1 MAYTAGDVMDGAASL
16 MNDTAKTLYTYQVQI
31 PYLKMAQQELEQQ
44 LNLNGMPLNLISE
57 YIVTVLAGEIALT
70 LPTSFFLPISL
81 QERPT
86 GSTKDSDFLLMK
98 EVPNV
103 YDLRLDPVSTLIY
116 WDFRHNCINF
126 VGSTVNR
133 TVRLSYWRTLTEIVD
148 EGSLELQA
156 GANNYLKYKTA
167 ELLSKYSAANLD
179 RAAALATDAAMA
191 LDLLLSVLV
200 KNLQGNSVRRRR
212 FRRAGTTSGYYR
224 VN

>member
-86 GSTKDSDFLLMK
+86 SSSKDSDFLLMK

-212 FRRAGTTSGYYR
+212 FRRAGSTRFYT